1 MTVLVKSGRRTKFIQ
16 DNSLRLRQD
25 SEHVFYSNQA
35 SHAIGTNIYQFDFP
49 EEWRTSNNEFKFGI
63 RSIYV
68 QKYPRTV
75 SFEMKIDSVLTSW
88 EFLFRNRYT
97 STNFI
102 EYLNKRLKEV
112 SEIGSRWEY
121 VPKEDAIILTS
132 SENFEITAQ
141 SFDNIGFIRAN
152 NHSAY
157 INMWDRDEL
166 LIRTNFTNHLG
177 ITGNVYSPPKMY
189 YFNPPLSKSFQI
201 ELYDAYTLNPVELPE
216 DNKDYIVIEAILKF

>member
-1 MTVLVKSGRRTKFIQ
+1 MAVLVKSGRRTKFIQ

-49 EEWRTSNNEFKFGI
+49 EEWRTSNNEFKLAI

-75 SFEMKIDSVLTSW
+75 SFGMKIGSIITSW
-88 EFLFRNRYT
+88 EFLFRSRYT
-97 STNFI
+97 TTDFI
-102 EYLNKRLKEV
+102 EYLNTRLKEV
-112 SEIGSRWEY
+112 SETESRWEY
-121 VPKEDAIILTS
+121 VPKEDAIILR
-132 SENFEITAQ
+132 ENFEITSQ
-141 SFDNIGFIRAN
+141 SFDNIGFIRTAN
-152 NHSAY
+152 NSVY

-166 LIRTNFTNHLG
+166 LIRTNFTHHLG
-177 ITGNVYSPPKMY
+177 ITGNTYSPPKIY

-201 ELYDAYTLNPVELPE
+201 ELYDACTLNPVELPE
-216 DNKDYIVIEAILKF
+216 DNKDYIIIEAILKF